1 MIMKKHYTTKEA
13 GEILRHSEQ
22 AIRRMI
28 RNGRIHAFKIG
39 GGVRRSP
46 YLISEDELERL
57 SVIGYEENMKQLKE
71 GLGNE

>member
-1 MIMKKHYTTKEA
+1 MKKHYTTKEA
-13 GEILRHSEQ
+13 ADILRHSEQ

-39 GGVRRSP
+39 GGPRRSP

-57 SVIGYEENMKQLKE
+57 SVIGYEEQMNQINE
-71 GLGNE
+71 GVGK